1 MVDCEGK
8 VVTGHAGKN
17 AELELGGP
25 RVCQSGG
32 SQSQMA
38 EYRGPQ
44 QLRGEKVGRAG
55 CFNATIRYVAP
66 MGYPLNSAEH
76 DPSVERRGLLLS
88 VVGALGMAA
97 LGIGFFFATD
107 SVAVLLDGLFSL
119 ISFAVSLIAIRVA
132 ALVQQ
137 PDDECFHFGY
147 AAYEPMLNLIKGLL
161 ISFVTVFAMISAI
174 GIVLN
179 GGREI
184 QGSIVVVYALVAAV
198 GCLVIAAV
206 QRRAARVTG
215 SPLLAVDSKNWLID
229 GAFSAAV
236 AVAFSLVV
244 LLGDGPLA
252 VFKPYADP
260 AVVIVLSVLAAPI
273 PLQIIRSNWRQL
285 LGSAPSEALRVEA
298 HERVRR
304 ALDGVPGVTP
314 RVRML
319 ETGRNIYLQL
329 YLILD
334 EEFSETSTRSLDRLR
349 ERIHEKIVEDS
360 PDIGVDIIFTHET
373 RWVRR
378 TINNR

>member
-1 MVDCEGK
+1 
-8 VVTGHAGKN
+8 
-17 AELELGGP
+17 
-25 RVCQSGG
+25 
-32 SQSQMA
+32 
-38 EYRGPQ
+38 
-44 QLRGEKVGRAG
+44 
-55 CFNATIRYVAP
+55 
-66 MGYPLNSAEH
+66 MGYPLKSAEH
-76 DPSVERRGLLLS
+76 NPSVERRGLLLS

-119 ISFAVSLIAIRVA
+119 IGFAVSLIALRVA

-147 AAYEPMLNLIKGLL
+147 AAFEPMLNLIKGLL
-161 ISFVTVFAMISAI
+161 IAFVTLFAMISAV
-174 GIVLN
+174 GIALD

-184 QGSIVVVYALVAAV
+184 QGSIVVAYALVAAV
-198 GCLVIAAV
+198 GCLAIAAA

-215 SPLLAVDSKNWLID
+215 SPLLAVDSKNWFID
-229 GAFSAAV
+229 GAISGAV
-236 AVAFSLVV
+236 AVAFFLVV

-252 VFKPYADP
+252 AFKPYADP
-260 AVVIVLSVLAAPI
+260 AVVILLSVLTAPI

-285 LGSAPSEALRVEA
+285 LGSAPNEALRAEA

-304 ALDGVPGVTP
+304 ALEGVPGVTP

-334 EEFSETSTRSLDRLR
+334 EEFSETNIRSLDRLR
-349 ERIHEKIVEDS
+349 ERIYKKIVEDS
-360 PDIGVDIIFTHET
+360 PDIGVDIIFTYEA

-378 TINNR
+378 TISNR

>member
-1 MVDCEGK
+1 MSK
-8 VVTGHAGKN
+8 VAPLAAAR
-17 AELELGGP
+17 AETARLHRRCLASSRGSASPEHKLGNVITA
-25 RVCQSGG
+25 R
-32 SQSQMA
+32 A
-38 EYRGPQ
+38 WAQ
-44 QLRGEKVGRAG
+44 QLRGEKFGRAG

-97 LGIGFFFATD
+97 LGIGFFFVTD

-119 ISFAVSLIAIRVA
+119 IGFAVSLIAIRVA

-161 ISFVTVFAMISAI
+161 IAFVTVFAMISAI

-215 SPLLAVDSKNWLID
+215 SPLLAVDSKNWFID
-229 GAFSAAV
+229 GAISGAV
-236 AVAFSLVV
+236 AVAFFLVV

-252 VFKPYADP
+252 AFKPYADP
-260 AVVIVLSVLAAPI
+260 AVVI
-273 PLQIIRSNWRQL
+273 L
-285 LGSAPSEALRVEA
+285 LFGWEY
-298 HERVRR
+298 
-304 ALDGVPGVTP
+304 G
-314 RVRML
+314 
-319 ETGRNIYLQL
+319 Q
-329 YLILD
+329 
-334 EEFSETSTRSLDRLR
+334 
-349 ERIHEKIVEDS
+349 ERIQVAQSVPIT
-360 PDIGVDIIFTHET
+360 FQ
-373 RWVRR
+373 
-378 TINNR
+378 